1 MITRDRPEIPV
12 QQHADIKIKKKRR
25 TSDWGRL
32 IEEMER
38 QGGYVDRAVI
48 NNPHRDRGER
58 RRPSFLK
65 HRRPGLGWFL
75 SRLKYSSRKVL

>member
-1 MITRDRPEIPV
+1 MIIRDRPEIPV
-12 QQHADIKIKKKRR
+12 QQQADIKTKKKRR

-48 NNPHRDRGER
+48 NDPKRDRRER
-58 RRPSFLK
+58 R
-65 HRRPGLGWFL
+65 
-75 SRLKYSSRKVL
+75 SRHS